1 MPNSRAPARTRTAA
15 FTFTMFLLRDVDTF
29 PLASGPP
36 ASHRWYTCFSGL
48 LYGLWPV
55 PPRLASGP
63 PASHRWYTC
72 FSGLLYGFWPV
83 PPRLA
88 SGPPASHRW
97 YTCFAGLLYG
107 FWPVPPRLAFLCEA
121 AINRLDKCIG

>member
-36 ASHRWYTCFSGL
+36 ASHRWYTCF
-48 LYGLWPV
+48 
-55 PPRLASGP
+55 A
-63 PASHRWYTC
+63 
-72 FSGLLYGFWPV
+72 GLLYGFRPV